1 MNSGVRKRRDL
12 EQRFVQ
18 ESKTMAE
25 QRITVTID
33 EDGKL
38 SASTEGIKGEVCL
51 KELENLLSSVAEVS
65 SLSKKDEYYQK
76 TEVSVN
82 NQLKAGRK

>member
-38 SASTEGIKGEVCL
+38 SASTGGMP
-51 KELENLLSSVAEVS
+51 
-65 SLSKKDEYYQK
+65 
-76 TEVSVN
+76 
-82 NQLKAGRK
+82 